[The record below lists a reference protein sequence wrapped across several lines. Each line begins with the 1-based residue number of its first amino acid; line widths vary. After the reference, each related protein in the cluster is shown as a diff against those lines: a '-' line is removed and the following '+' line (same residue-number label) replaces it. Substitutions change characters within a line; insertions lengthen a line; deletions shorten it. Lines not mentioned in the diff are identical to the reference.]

1 MRPLRPREYP
11 PGHPRE
17 TPTVAKRSDDSAPFW
32 HRSKLRWVNGLGFA
46 MSLALALW
54 LLLATAGN
62 LLPSDTEG
70 RMPYPLVYM
79 VAGGTALVATVVLF
93 GIILFRFLW
102 QGVDFS
108 AYKPRVYL
116 FFWSIAGLLFFVL
129 QALLMS
135 IFGKRSLPNVA
146 DWAQEFIW
154 FLCPFGVIAFAIL
167 AYVNSELP
175 HGDEDDWDEDEED
188 WEEHIHDEGYAG

>member
-1 MRPLRPREYP
+1 MAN
-11 PGHPRE
+11 GS
-17 TPTVAKRSDDSAPFW
+17 SDSVPFW

-62 LLPSDTEG
+62 LLPSQGNEP
-70 RMPYPLVYM
+70 MPYPLVYM
-79 VAGGTALVATVVLF
+79 VAGGAALIATVVLF

-102 QGVDFS
+102 RGVDFS
-108 AYKPRVYL
+108 EYTPRVYL
-116 FFWSIAGLLFFVL
+116 FLWSIGGLLFFVL
-129 QALLMS
+129 QALLMW

-154 FLCPFGVIAFAIL
+154 FLCPFGVMTFAIL

-175 HGDEDDWDEDEED
+175 HDHDEDWDEHHED
-188 WEEHIHDEGYAG
+188 WEDHIHDEGYEG